1 MSTMTLLR
9 EVASHASAQRWG
21 AVAAAAESS
30 ALEAA
35 AGSALLRNARNLMAL
50 GLLAAGDVG
59 GARAAML
66 DATAAAEARARRAW
80 ARLVR

>member
-1 MSTMTLLR
+1 MSTMALLR
-9 EVASHASAQRWG
+9 GVAPHASAQRWG
-21 AVAAAAESS
+21 AVAAAAETS

-59 GARAAML
+59 GARAAMV
-66 DATAAAEARARRAW
+66 DATAAAEARC
-80 ARLVR
+80 